1 MSFEENLAQLAEI
14 VENLENGNLPL
25 EKSVELYEKGLK
37 ISAEC
42 KKELESCPQNLK
54 SQNAD
59 TLKGEYFYERY
70 CK

>member
-14 VENLENGNLPL
+14 VENLENCNLPL

-42 KKELESCPQNLK
+42 KKELESAKLK
-54 SQNAD
+54 I
-59 TLKGEYFYERY
+59 TK
-70 CK
+70 C